1 MPTSY
6 DQWGNKFYESY
17 GEVDDDKPYMP
28 ADLDWQGYNTEKYG
42 YEQFLNDRR
51 RELESTGGEGA
62 AAMKSGLNQA
72 QLAMQAQATGRGANP
87 GNERAALY
95 AGSQMQRQGAL
106 QGAQMTQAE
115 YSQLAAMEDAYRRQ
129 NVQNAISQQA
139 MEMQRQQM
147 MSNNYN
153 AAVGA
158 DIQQTNSDW
167 SNYSGLVGTVVG
179 AAAGAAS
186 DVRAKSNVGKFS
198 ESQADSLLGLL
209 SPSYSQ
215 PFTDSASL
223 AAPRSVGG
231 AQVGTLSGGGQY
243 LGGQS
248 MDSGSFVDGAP
259 ADGRTVST
267 GFQAM
272 YGGAPASA
280 QPTGQDFSAAQ
291 YRGMASRAAASIPE
305 RNASSIGAAAAKGG
319 AASMPDKTDDRAW
332 DLIKELSDGNA
343 AQKSGSGSS
352 GGANSAQS
360 MKAGLEA
367 GMMLGS
373 MVASDV
379 RVKQG
384 VSGATPQAQDQLMRA
399 ADLYSF
405 DYRPEYVDRASAI
418 SGIPP
423 EIKQQRQ
430 TGVMAQDLASTPL
443 GESMVYED
451 PQTGMLAIDGGQA
464 VTTSLGLIGR
474 LGERADE
481 LEQRLAELEAQR
493 QAAAGRGKRRA

>member
-1 MPTSY
+1 MAGKWDAGTQ
-6 DQWGNKFYESY
+6 QWVDTY

-28 ADLDWQGYNTEKYG
+28 DKLDWGQYNGQQYT
-42 YEQFLNDRR
+42 YERWLDDTKGQ
-51 RELESTGGEGA
+51 LESNGGMGA
-62 AAMKSGLNQA
+62 AAMRSGLNEA

-106 QGAQMTQAE
+106 DAAQMTAAE
-115 YSQLAAMEDAYRRQ
+115 WNQVMGMEDVYRRQ
-129 NVQNAISQQA
+129 NVQNAMTQQA

-186 DVRAKSNVGKFS
+186 DVRVKQGVGMSSGADADGMIRGLSQSTQDQSNALVAQ
-198 ESQADSLLGLL
+198 SQQRAAQATQSQTGGLLG
-209 SPSYSQ
+209 
-215 PFTDSASL
+215 
-223 AAPRSVGG
+223 G
-231 AQVGTLSGGGQY
+231 
-243 LGGQS
+243 
-248 MDSGSFVDGAP
+248 
-259 ADGRTVST
+259 
-267 GFQAM
+267 
-272 YGGAPASA
+272 
-280 QPTGQDFSAAQ
+280 
-291 YRGMASRAAASIPE
+291 
-305 RNASSIGAAAAKGG
+305 
-319 AASMPDKTDDRAW
+319 
-332 DLIKELSDGNA
+332 
-343 AQKSGSGSS
+343 
-352 GGANSAQS
+352 
-360 MKAGLEA
+360 
-367 GMMLGS
+367 
-373 MVASDV
+373 VASDV

-384 VSGATPQAQDQLMRA
+384 VQGAAPQAQDQLMRA
-399 ADLYSF
+399 ADLYRY
-405 DYRPEYVDRASAI
+405 DYKPEYVDRASAI

-423 EIKQQRQ
+423 EFKRQRQ